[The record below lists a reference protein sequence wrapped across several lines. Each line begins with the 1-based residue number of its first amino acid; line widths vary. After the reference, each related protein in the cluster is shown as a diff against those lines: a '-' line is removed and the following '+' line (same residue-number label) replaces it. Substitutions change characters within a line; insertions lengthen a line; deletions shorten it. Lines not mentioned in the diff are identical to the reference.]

1 MKFRLL
7 IVSFATLVTL
17 PACDQTKGKAE
28 LANSPRDRAAVL
40 EACADG
46 THANSQECSN
56 AKSVENSRKLEQ
68 SLGR

>member
-7 IVSFATLVTL
+7 IASFATLATL
-17 PACDQTKGKAE
+17 SACDQTKGKAE
-28 LANSPRDRAAVL
+28 LANSPRDQAAIL

-46 THANSQECSN
+46 THANPHECSN
-56 AKSVENSRKLEQ
+56 AKSIENSRKLEQ